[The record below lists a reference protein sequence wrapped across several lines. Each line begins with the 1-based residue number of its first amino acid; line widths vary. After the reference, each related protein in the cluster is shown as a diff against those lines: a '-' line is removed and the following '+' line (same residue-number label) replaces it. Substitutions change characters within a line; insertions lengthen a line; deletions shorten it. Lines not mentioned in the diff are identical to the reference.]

1 MKEIVMRRYKRV
13 KKEKLQPPDLI
24 LIDGGKGQLNAA
36 VQGLREIDFEGQCE
50 IAGIAKRLEEIFV
63 PGKSAPYMI
72 PKKSSALKL
81 LQRARDEAHR
91 FAINYHRNKR
101 SKRTVKTELT
111 EIDGIGKKTATD
123 LIKIFG
129 SVKQVKAS
137 GVEQLQEAIGEKKG
151 ESVYNYFNKKADS
164 VA

>member
-1 MKEIVMRRYKRV
+1 
-13 KKEKLQPPDLI
+13 
-24 LIDGGKGQLNAA
+24 
-36 VQGLREIDFEGQCE
+36 
-50 IAGIAKRLEEIFV
+50 
-63 PGKSAPYMI
+63 MI

-151 ESVYNYFNKKADS
+151 ESVYNYFNQKADS
-164 VA
+164 VAE